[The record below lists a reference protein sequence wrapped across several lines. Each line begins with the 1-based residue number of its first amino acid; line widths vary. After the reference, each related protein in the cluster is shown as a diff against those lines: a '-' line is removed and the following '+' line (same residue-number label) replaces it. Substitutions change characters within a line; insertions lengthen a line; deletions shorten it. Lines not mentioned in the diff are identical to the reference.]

1 MVSERVLSMGI
12 INSFITLDKED
23 KYLIIKTLILGYRIR
38 FMTWIYSFPKL
49 QEKINKMGDKKGLEL
64 GVYRIIWAV
73 QATSPYIVRSTCLT
87 KAFTAQVL
95 LSLNNCSSTLR
106 IGVKKESDFE
116 AHAWLELDGVVVLGK
131 SEREY
136 AYLTDL

>member
-49 QEKINKMGDKKGLEL
+49 QEKINKMGDKKGPEL

-73 QATSPYIVRSTCLT
+73 QATSPYILRSTCLT

-95 LSLNNCSSTLR
+95 LSRNDCPSTLR

-116 AHAWLELDGVVVLGK
+116 AHAWLEMDGVVVLGK
-131 SEREY
+131 SEHEFVH
-136 AYLTDL
+136 LTDL

>member
-116 AHAWLELDGVVVLGK
+116 VHAWLEMDGVVVMGE

>member
-49 QEKINKMGDKKGLEL
+49 QEKINKMGDKKGPEL

-73 QATSPYIVRSTCLT
+73 QATSPYILRSTCLT
-87 KAFTAQVL
+87 KAFTALVP
-95 LSLNNCSSTLR
+95 LSLNDCSSTLR

-116 AHAWLELDGVVVLGK
+116 VHAWLEMDGVVVLGK
-131 SEREY
+131 SEHEFVH
-136 AYLTDL
+136 LTDL